1 MVKKTSKPP
10 EDTRPAW
17 LQLLDLESSKQPY
30 QSARRSTGRQPGRPR
45 NPFPRKAVNI
55 TLTDDEVKM
64 LDGLVELLGANIQ
77 GIKRGT
83 LVGFMTY
90 LLDEQL
96 KGKDLAQVK
105 LFSDLAD
112 LLAQQT
118 KGKTRKLKSVEAAAP
133 SAEETREVEAP
144 ETRRDVNDKIEN
156 G

>member
-1 MVKKTSKPP
+1 
-10 EDTRPAW
+10 
-17 LQLLDLESSKQPY
+17 
-30 QSARRSTGRQPGRPR
+30 
-45 NPFPRKAVNI
+45 
-55 TLTDDEVKM
+55 M

-144 ETRRDVNDKIEN
+144 ETRRDGSDKSEN